1 MTDKEY
7 CEWAKE
13 YRTAVSQMN
22 EIIDKLTKQSK
33 AKTVSSLERIE
44 LRLAQLR
51 EMRREC
57 EKTEKLLLNKAEHE
71 RTRRR
76 ANVEQNDRTFA

>member
-1 MTDKEY
+1 MTDEEY
-7 CEWAKE
+7 CAWAKE
-13 YRTAVSQMN
+13 YRTAVSQIN
-22 EIIDKLTKQSK
+22 EIIDKLTEQSK

-51 EMRREC
+51 EMRRDC

-76 ANVEQNDRTFA
+76 DYFENNCNCVD